1 VAKSR
6 RPRFRL
12 TGRRKQALAW
22 LVVPVVFAIAL
33 IAWSAGPT
41 DHDGTAGGGN
51 VPTVLTSPIFGG
63 LASAPASTPGS
74 GGPSG
79 SGTATAGPTDIFAAL
94 PNLPTSRNVN
104 QAGLPERS
112 VVFTAT
118 SDRPILR
125 LGYKVLYGH
134 PDHGSATNVSSPA
147 EITTVARGYGLVAA
161 LGVQAS
167 PIATYTTC
175 TVTVDGKVHSKHTV
189 YGGFRVVVCVG

>member
-1 VAKSR
+1 VATIR
-6 RPRFRL
+6 RRRFRL
-12 TGRRKQALAW
+12 TRRRKRALAW
-22 LVVPVVFAIAL
+22 LVVPVAFVVAL
-33 IAWSAGPT
+33 VAWSAGPT
-41 DHDGTAGGGN
+41 DRHVD
-51 VPTVLTSPIFGG
+51 VPKALPEPVLGALST
-63 LASAPASTPGS
+63 APASTLPSTGS
-74 GGPSG
+74 SGSATGGP
-79 SGTATAGPTDIFAAL
+79 ADIFTKL
-94 PNLPTSRNVN
+94 PNLPSSRNVN
-104 QAGLPERS
+104 PADLPARS

-134 PDHGSATNVSSPA
+134 PDQGSETNVSSPA
-147 EITTVARGYGLVAA
+147 QITTVARGYGLVAA

>member
-1 VAKSR
+1 VATSR
-6 RPRFRL
+6 RGRFRL

-41 DHDGTAGGGN
+41 DRDGTAGGKDI
-51 VPTVLTSPIFGG
+51 PTVLATPPIFGG
-63 LASAPASTPGS
+63 LASAPASTPPASGTGS
-74 GGPSG
+74 G
-79 SGTATAGPTDIFAAL
+79 TAGPTDIFAAL
-94 PNLPTSRNVN
+94 PNLPNSRNLN
-104 QAGLPERS
+104 PADLPERS

-118 SDRPILR
+118 SDRAILR

-134 PDHGSATNVSSPA
+134 PDRGKATNVSSPA
-147 EITTVARGYGLVAA
+147 RITTVARGYGLVAA

-175 TVTVDGKVHSKHTV
+175 TVTVDGKVHSTHTV
-189 YGGFRVVVCVG
+189 YGGYRVVVCVG